1 MPSIINNEV
10 LISKV
15 EMFWRKNFTYSR
27 MLQVLNKFEGYP
39 NLSGWQLKKL
49 QHRNGFLWASHS
61 NMQKE
66 IAQEAARE
74 EVEKQLKI
82 GQSTRYG
89 KVMA

>member
-1 MPSIINNEV
+1 MLRALNE
-10 LISKV
+10 
-15 EMFWRKNFTYSR
+15 
-27 MLQVLNKFEGYP
+27 FEEYP
-39 NLSGWQLKKL
+39 NLSGRQLKKL

-82 GQSTRYG
+82 GQSTRYE
-89 KVMA
+89 KVMAWTNI